1 MFNDELIF
9 LKLIKEYRANEPG
22 NLLAKYEVHVMPIVN
37 ADGYEYAH
45 NTVLCPHFIVDY
57 TKFISKLI
65 LFHLISSV
73 YGEKIDQSTQA
84 ALALAQI

>member
-1 MFNDELIF
+1 
-9 LKLIKEYRANEPG
+9 
-22 NLLAKYEVHVMPIVN
+22 MPIVN

-45 NTVLCPHFIVDY
+45 NTVCPYFIVNY
-57 TKFISKLI
+57 TKIISKLI
-65 LFHLISSV
+65 LFHLLSSV